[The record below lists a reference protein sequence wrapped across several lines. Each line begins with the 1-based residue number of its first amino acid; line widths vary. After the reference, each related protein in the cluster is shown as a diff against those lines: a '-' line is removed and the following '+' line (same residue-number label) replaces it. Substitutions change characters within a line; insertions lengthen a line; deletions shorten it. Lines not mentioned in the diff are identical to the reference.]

1 MSSTRLLLGLVL
13 LNFGGCWFGHLGIST
28 RNCEARDD
36 FALVVAAFSQRQRA
50 KRPTRL
56 SPLSM
61 IHLQYDPMRAL
72 QNAAAAAA
80 AAAQQPDAAVQQEQR
95 PDEQFASPPP
105 PPPPEEEQQHY
116 NQQQQPHQQQ
126 HQPLP
131 SMPQPSNRGVYQI
144 KSEEQY

>member
-80 AAAQQPDAAVQQEQR
+80 AQQADAAVQQEQR